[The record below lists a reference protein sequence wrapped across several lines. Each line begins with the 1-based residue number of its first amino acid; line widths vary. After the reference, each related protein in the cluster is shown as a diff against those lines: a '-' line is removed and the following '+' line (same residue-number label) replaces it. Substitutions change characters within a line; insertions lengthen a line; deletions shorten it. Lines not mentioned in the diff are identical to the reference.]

1 MAKQETTKTV
11 AKEKSGP
18 ARGGQEVK
26 AHARFV
32 HASPQKLR
40 LVADLIRRARVDKA
54 LEQLKFSSKNAAL
67 PISKLLNSAI
77 ANAVHNFNL
86 NKEDLVVKAITV
98 DGGPVMKRM
107 FPRAQG
113 RAEIIRRR
121 MSHINIILESRPKT
135 KSTKKSRSVFVAKE
149 QPDNEAKPVNNEVE
163 ADKVENKNDHQHA
176 APRSEERVKKQA
188 SAVKRR
194 LFNRKS
200 GE

>member
-1 MAKQETTKTV
+1 MAKQV
-11 AKEKSGP
+11 YPQA
-18 ARGGQEVK
+18 QEIK

-40 LVADLIRRARVDKA
+40 LVADLIRRARVDVA
-54 LEQLKFSSKNAAL
+54 LEQLKFSAKNAAL

-77 ANAVHNFNL
+77 ANAVHNFQL
-86 NKEDLVVKAITV
+86 NREDLVVSAITV

-113 RAEIIRRR
+113 NAEIIRRR
-121 MSHINIILESRPKT
+121 MSHINITLISKPKT
-135 KSTKKSRSVFVAKE
+135 KGKKARSIF
-149 QPDNEAKPVNNEVE
+149 NRTTAKPTAAAKVVKNETQEGEV
-163 ADKVENKNDHQHA
+163 DTKNDKA
-176 APRSEERVKKQA
+176 RTAPKSEEKVKKQT
-188 SAVKRR
+188 STLKRR